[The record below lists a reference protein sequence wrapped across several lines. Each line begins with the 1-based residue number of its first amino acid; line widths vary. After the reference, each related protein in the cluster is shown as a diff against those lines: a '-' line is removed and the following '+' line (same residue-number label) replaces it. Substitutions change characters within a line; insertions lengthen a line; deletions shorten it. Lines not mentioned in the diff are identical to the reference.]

1 MTRRALA
8 ENPASA
14 EAHANLASV
23 LQASGRHDEA
33 IACYEQALVLNP
45 AFAEASYGLATTLQK
60 LKRYDEAIRRY
71 EAALAIKPG
80 FAEASYGLATTHH
93 AQLRYDDAIKHYE
106 TALAIDPD
114 YAEASCGLATIL
126 QALAWHDE
134 AVVSYQNALAIDPD
148 SVEANRGLAI
158 TLHALKRHDE
168 AITGYSKALAIDS
181 DHAETHNNLGNAL
194 QALERYPEAI
204 ACYEK
209 AVAIKPDL
217 AAAYHNLGNALQA
230 LEQHGKAVASYRK
243 ALAAAPDLV
252 ESHINC
258 AAALQALNRHE
269 EAIGHCEKALAIT
282 PGSYAAHNNLG
293 RVLQEIGR
301 IDEASRAFERAIEI
315 APRRTGLYVNLFS
328 CKNVTLGDRHAALE
342 ALVHDRA
349 SLSDDEQIKL
359 DFALGKGYSDI
370 GQHQRSFGHL
380 LDGNALKRRQIVYD
394 EAAVLQWFDGVRR
407 VFTRALIRERR
418 NLGDPSSVPVFIVG
432 MIRSGSTLVE
442 QILGTHPRVFAAGER
457 KDFANALKTLGAD
470 DTGATKVGAS
480 WLLNG
485 ENLRGLGTTYLT
497 GLTAGTPAAD
507 KIVDKMPANF
517 RFLGLIHLAL
527 PNARIIHTCRDPID
541 TCLSCFSTLFSDE
554 QPFTYDLGELGRY
567 YRAYQRLMVHW
578 RHVLPEGVMLEV
590 KYEELVTDFE
600 RQARRIVAH
609 CGLEWDDRCL
619 SFYET
624 RRPVKTASV
633 VQVRQPIYR
642 SSVGRWRRDSDLLRP
657 LLEALGAPE

>member
-1 MTRRALA
+1 
-8 ENPASA
+8 
-14 EAHANLASV
+14 
-23 LQASGRHDEA
+23 
-33 IACYEQALVLNP
+33 
-45 AFAEASYGLATTLQK
+45 
-60 LKRYDEAIRRY
+60 
-71 EAALAIKPG
+71 
-80 FAEASYGLATTHH
+80 
-93 AQLRYDDAIKHYE
+93 LR
-106 TALAIDPD
+106 LR
-114 YAEASCGLATIL
+114 S
-126 QALAWHDE
+126 
-134 AVVSYQNALAIDPD
+134 
-148 SVEANRGLAI
+148 
-158 TLHALKRHDE
+158 
-168 AITGYSKALAIDS
+168 
-181 DHAETHNNLGNAL
+181 
-194 QALERYPEAI
+194 
-204 ACYEK
+204 
-209 AVAIKPDL
+209 
-217 AAAYHNLGNALQA
+217 
-230 LEQHGKAVASYRK
+230 
-243 ALAAAPDLV
+243 
-252 ESHINC
+252 
-258 AAALQALNRHE
+258 
-269 EAIGHCEKALAIT
+269 
-282 PGSYAAHNNLG
+282 SYAAFNNLG

-301 IDEASRAFERAIEI
+301 IDEASRAFEKAIEI

-328 CKNVTLGDRHAALE
+328 CRSVTLGDPHFAALE

-349 SLSDDEQIKL
+349 SLTDDEQIKA

-370 GQHQRSFGHL
+370 GQHERSFGHL

-394 EAAVLQWFDGVRR
+394 EAAVLRWFDGVRR
-407 VFTRALIRERR
+407 VFTPAFIRERR

-442 QILGTHPRVFAAGER
+442 QVLGSHPRVFAAGER

-470 DTGATKVGAS
+470 DTGATKAAAG

-527 PNARIIHTCRDPID
+527 PNARVIHTCRDPID

-567 YRAYQRLMVHW
+567 YRAYQRLMEHW
-578 RHVLPEGVMLEV
+578 RHALPEGVMLEV

-642 SSVGRWRRDSDLLRP
+642 SSVGRWRPDSDLLRP